1 MHAPPVE
8 QQIAPQKAQQRY
20 TTRAKRALAPLLT
33 LNERGALDALID
45 AGISYETGYGI
56 VSYEMWAKAAGLSR
70 RQAIRYGQRLHARGI
85 VEKQP
90 RFWSTARPDGD
101 FNRANGWQLRIPI
114 IQPNDPDLQAFLQ
127 ATQDLDEAENNDP
140 PAAQEAAAG
149 TPPPALADTF
159 EERPQAAARV
169 AAAASL
175 AAADAGRAADSD
187 EAQLLARLREYEELA
202 RIATAADAAKIW
214 RVARRH
220 GKSLAQTL
228 LAIGDAADKASERLT
243 EPQLVSHVIACV
255 RAERRPGAPTPPP
268 APKLAPAETL
278 RISAER
284 ALKEEAERVRK
295 RRAAEALAA
304 GITSRSTGPPKT
316 TD

>member
-8 QQIAPQKAQQRY
+8 QVAPQKGQQRY

-45 AGISYETGYGI
+45 AGISYETGCGI
-56 VSYEMWAKAAGLSR
+56 VSYEMWAKQAHLSR
-70 RQAIRYGQRLHARGI
+70 RQVIRYGQRFAARGI
-85 VEKQP
+85 VKKQR
-90 RFWSTARPDGD
+90 RFWGGARPDGD
-101 FNRANGWQLRIPI
+101 FNRANWFQVENPLV
-114 IQPNDPDLQAFLQ
+114 QPQDDPELHAFLE
-127 ATQDLDEAENNDP
+127 ATQELDEAENNDP

-268 APKLAPAETL
+268 APKLAPAEAL
-278 RISAER
+278 RVSAER

-304 GITSRSTGPPKT
+304 GITSRATGPPKT